1 MMTMKQVVRFI
12 VDNSDEELLGLRLEM
27 LISTLMKAVVAVYV
41 VGQIAQE
48 KVSAAYA
55 VAKDAI
61 GTDVLT
67 RMGEP
72 FVYTSPTNG

>member
-1 MMTMKQVVRFI
+1 MTMKQVVRFI

-27 LISTLMKAVVAVYV
+27 FVSTLIKAVVAVYV

-48 KVSAAYA
+48 KVSAVYA
-55 VAKDAI
+55 VAKDAV

-67 RMGEP
+67 RLGEP
-72 FVYTSPTNG
+72 FVYTYPTDG